1 MKNDMVMRRLK
12 SGLGVRVLL
21 GSGLFWA
28 WLDALF
34 MGAFFPEQKGVMPE
48 ACTMLVFSLSI
59 IPYIIVLVR
68 GSLIMRAIAHNRFI
82 VGSGVVGTCGA
93 ILCIVSGML
102 ASTPLLVFGS
112 LLGGVFMGF
121 LTLAWGGVYSKEGA
135 ASAMAYLAGGFAAA
149 IVIDIPLLLMIPEGR
164 AFSFALLPL
173 ASALCFASLSKDSRE
188 YVKRPELLPSSRDVH
203 SLLRNY
209 LGVQLSILCALCL
222 VMFGFGY
229 IQHIVS
235 FSESVMNGGVV
246 IQVVRGI
253 VAIVLFGFIAM
264 NPARSRSAYRIGLLA
279 IIAGFMI
286 MAFLYGTD
294 MFWIPGAIFIGGYTV
309 FDVLKWVAFSQIA
322 YAQSKMPIKTI
333 AVMRLADAVFLT
345 LGLGVGLALN
355 ANPAGHAYSAQETM
369 VVGYAMV
376 IAIVLLLGSEDIW
389 SLFRFGRSRV
399 GMDAEEGAQGNAVEV
414 WAQRWGLT
422 QRETDVLECLAA
434 GRTQPWIAENL
445 SISESTVGTHVRHIY
460 QKADVHGRQELLDC
474 LVSAPSCDSHDR
486 PEAIDRNA

>member
-1 MKNDMVMRRLK
+1 MKSDTVMRQLK
-12 SGLGVRVLL
+12 SGPGFRALL

-34 MGAFFPEQKGVMPE
+34 MGAFFLGQKGIMPE
-48 ACTMLVFSLSI
+48 ACTMLIFSFSIVPYVVVLSC
-59 IPYIIVLVR
+59 
-68 GSLIMRAIAHNRFI
+68 GSLVVRAIAHNRFI
-82 VGSGVVGTCGA
+82 IGSGVAGACGA
-93 ILCIVSGML
+93 LLCIASGML
-102 ASTPLLVFGS
+102 ISPPLLVLGS
-112 LLGGVFMGF
+112 LLGGMFMGF
-121 LTLAWGGVYSKEGA
+121 QTLAWGGIYSKEGA
-135 ASAMAYLAGGFAAA
+135 VSAMAYLAGGFAVA
-149 IVIDIPLLLMIPEGR
+149 IIIDVPLLLMIPEGR

-173 ASALCFASLSKDSRE
+173 ASALCFASLSRESRA
-188 YVKRPELLPSSRDVH
+188 YIKRSEMLPPSRGVRGLLH
-203 SLLRNY
+203 NY
-209 LGVQLSILCALCL
+209 LGVQFSILCALCL

-264 NPARSRSAYRIGLLA
+264 NPLRSSIAYRIGLLA

-294 MFWIPGAIFIGGYTV
+294 LFWIPGAIFIGGYTV

-322 YAQSKMPIKTI
+322 HAQSKMPIKTI

-345 LGLGVGLALN
+345 LGLGIGLALN

-389 SLFRFGRSRV
+389 SLFRFGRGRTGV
-399 GMDAEEGAQGNAVEV
+399 DGEEVAQGNVVEA
-414 WAQRWGLT
+414 WALRWGLT

-460 QKADVHGRQELLDC
+460 QKAEVHGRQELLDC
-474 LVSAPSCDSHDR
+474 LVNTPSCDSHDASE
-486 PEAIDRNA
+486 PIGRNT